1 MFSKREFLSKIGIV
15 FVFANKHV
23 YFFTNIGH
31 PAKLISRIVSKSDE
45 NSQVCV
51 LLSW

>member
-1 MFSKREFLSKIGIV
+1 MFSKRVFLSKIVFV

-23 YFFTNIGH
+23 CFFTNDAH
-31 PAKLISRIVSKSDE
+31 PAKLVRRIMSKSDE